1 MGNLIYKF
9 ELGLD
14 RQYARLL
21 RFFLRLNEA
30 TQAIFS
36 ESGNSRYLRELR
48 AEHELL
54 KGQLDRLVVRIE
66 SHQEAAQ

>member
-9 ELGLD
+9 ELALD

-21 RFFLRLNEA
+21 RFFLLWNRA

-54 KGQLDRLVVRIE
+54 KGQFDRVSVRIK
-66 SHQEAAQ
+66 SQQGAAQ